1 MNGVVIV
8 AAGTGSRM
16 NMGINKQFIKLEG
29 KEIIAYTIEKFYNNS
44 NIEDIVVVVKEDESE
59 FFKKEILDKY
69 NFKNVKIAY
78 GGKERQDSVYN
89 GLKLLDEKCDVV
101 LIHDGARPFVS
112 DKIIDKSI
120 EEAKEH
126 KAIVVGVPVKDT
138 IKVIDNDKN
147 DVHKLVEGRKLI
159 IGGVNVP
166 HEKGLLGH
174 SDADVLIH
182 AVMDSILGA
191 LALGD
196 IGKHFPDTDEK
207 YKGADSM
214 KLLEFVY
221 NLINEKGYGIGN
233 IDCTIIAQSP
243 KMAPHIQNM
252 RENIAKALNTSIEN
266 ITVKAT
272 TEEGRGFTGAKEG
285 IAAQSICLLVKV
297 DK

>member
-126 KAIVVGVPVKDT
+126 NAIVVGVPVKDT

-147 DVHKLVEGRKLI
+147 IVDTPNRSVLWAVQTPQTFDYNILIDAYKDAFKNKFYGTDDAMLVER
-159 IGGVNVP
+159 IGYKVKMLEGSYNNIKITTQEDLNV
-166 HEKGLLGH
+166 G
-174 SDADVLIH
+174 SQ
-182 AVMDSILGA
+182 ILRVQ
-191 LALGD
+191 D
-196 IGKHFPDTDEK
+196 
-207 YKGADSM
+207 
-214 KLLEFVY
+214 
-221 NLINEKGYGIGN
+221 
-233 IDCTIIAQSP
+233 
-243 KMAPHIQNM
+243 
-252 RENIAKALNTSIEN
+252 
-266 ITVKAT
+266 
-272 TEEGRGFTGAKEG
+272 
-285 IAAQSICLLVKV
+285 
-297 DK
+297 

>member
-8 AAGTGSRM
+8 AAGIGSRM

-147 DVHKLVEGRKLI
+147 IVDTPNRSVLWAVQTPQTFDYNILIDAYKDAFKNKFYGTDDAMLVER
-159 IGGVNVP
+159 IGYKVKMLEGSYNNIKITTQ
-166 HEKGLLGH
+166 EDLNIG
-174 SDADVLIH
+174 SQ
-182 AVMDSILGA
+182 ILRVQ
-191 LALGD
+191 D
-196 IGKHFPDTDEK
+196 
-207 YKGADSM
+207 
-214 KLLEFVY
+214 
-221 NLINEKGYGIGN
+221 
-233 IDCTIIAQSP
+233 
-243 KMAPHIQNM
+243 
-252 RENIAKALNTSIEN
+252 
-266 ITVKAT
+266 
-272 TEEGRGFTGAKEG
+272 
-285 IAAQSICLLVKV
+285 
-297 DK
+297 

>member
-44 NIEDIVVVVKEDESE
+44 KIEDIVFVVKEDEYE
-59 FFKKEILDKY
+59 FFKKDILDKY

-147 DVHKLVEGRKLI
+147 IVDTPNRSVLWAVQTPQTFDYNILIDAYKDAFKNKFYGTDDAMLVER
-159 IGGVNVP
+159 IGYKVKMLEGSYNNIKITTQEDLNV
-166 HEKGLLGH
+166 G
-174 SDADVLIH
+174 SQ
-182 AVMDSILGA
+182 ILRVQ
-191 LALGD
+191 D
-196 IGKHFPDTDEK
+196 
-207 YKGADSM
+207 
-214 KLLEFVY
+214 
-221 NLINEKGYGIGN
+221 
-233 IDCTIIAQSP
+233 
-243 KMAPHIQNM
+243 
-252 RENIAKALNTSIEN
+252 
-266 ITVKAT
+266 
-272 TEEGRGFTGAKEG
+272 
-285 IAAQSICLLVKV
+285 
-297 DK
+297 

>member
-147 DVHKLVEGRKLI
+147 IVDTPNRSVLWAVQTPQTFDYNILIDAYKEAFKNKFYGTDDAMLVER
-159 IGGVNVP
+159 IGYKVKMLEGSYNNIKITTQ
-166 HEKGLLGH
+166 EDLNIG
-174 SDADVLIH
+174 SQ
-182 AVMDSILGA
+182 ILRVQ
-191 LALGD
+191 D
-196 IGKHFPDTDEK
+196 
-207 YKGADSM
+207 
-214 KLLEFVY
+214 
-221 NLINEKGYGIGN
+221 
-233 IDCTIIAQSP
+233 
-243 KMAPHIQNM
+243 
-252 RENIAKALNTSIEN
+252 
-266 ITVKAT
+266 
-272 TEEGRGFTGAKEG
+272 
-285 IAAQSICLLVKV
+285 
-297 DK
+297 

>member
-147 DVHKLVEGRKLI
+147 IVDTPNRSVLWAVQTPQTFYYNILIDAYKDAFKNKFYGTDDAMLVER
-159 IGGVNVP
+159 IGYKVKMLEGSYNNIKITTQ
-166 HEKGLLGH
+166 EDLNIG
-174 SDADVLIH
+174 SQ
-182 AVMDSILGA
+182 ILSVQ
-191 LALGD
+191 D
-196 IGKHFPDTDEK
+196 
-207 YKGADSM
+207 
-214 KLLEFVY
+214 
-221 NLINEKGYGIGN
+221 
-233 IDCTIIAQSP
+233 
-243 KMAPHIQNM
+243 
-252 RENIAKALNTSIEN
+252 
-266 ITVKAT
+266 
-272 TEEGRGFTGAKEG
+272 
-285 IAAQSICLLVKV
+285 
-297 DK
+297 

>member
-147 DVHKLVEGRKLI
+147 IVDTPNRSVLWAVQTPQTFDYNILIDAYKDAFKNKFYGTDDAMLVER
-159 IGGVNVP
+159 IGYKVKMLEGSYNNIKITTQ
-166 HEKGLLGH
+166 EDLNIGSQLLRVQ
-174 SDADVLIH
+174 D
-182 AVMDSILGA
+182 
-191 LALGD
+191 
-196 IGKHFPDTDEK
+196 
-207 YKGADSM
+207 
-214 KLLEFVY
+214 
-221 NLINEKGYGIGN
+221 
-233 IDCTIIAQSP
+233 
-243 KMAPHIQNM
+243 
-252 RENIAKALNTSIEN
+252 
-266 ITVKAT
+266 
-272 TEEGRGFTGAKEG
+272 
-285 IAAQSICLLVKV
+285 
-297 DK
+297 

>member
-29 KEIIAYTIEKFYNNS
+29 KEIIAYTIEKFYNNA

-138 IKVIDNDKN
+138 IKGIDNDKN
-147 DVHKLVEGRKLI
+147 IVDTPNRSVLWAVQTPQTFDYNILIDAYKDAFKNKFYGTDDAMLVER
-159 IGGVNVP
+159 IGYKVKMLEGSYNNIKITTQ
-166 HEKGLLGH
+166 EDLNIG
-174 SDADVLIH
+174 SQ
-182 AVMDSILGA
+182 ILRVQ
-191 LALGD
+191 D
-196 IGKHFPDTDEK
+196 
-207 YKGADSM
+207 
-214 KLLEFVY
+214 
-221 NLINEKGYGIGN
+221 
-233 IDCTIIAQSP
+233 
-243 KMAPHIQNM
+243 
-252 RENIAKALNTSIEN
+252 
-266 ITVKAT
+266 
-272 TEEGRGFTGAKEG
+272 
-285 IAAQSICLLVKV
+285 
-297 DK
+297 

>member
-44 NIEDIVVVVKEDESE
+44 NIEDVVVVVKEDESE

-147 DVHKLVEGRKLI
+147 IVDTPNRSVLWAVQTPQTFDYNILIDAYKDAFKNKFYGTDDAMLVER
-159 IGGVNVP
+159 IGYKVKMLEGSYNNIKITTQ
-166 HEKGLLGH
+166 EDLNIG
-174 SDADVLIH
+174 SQ
-182 AVMDSILGA
+182 ILRVQ
-191 LALGD
+191 D
-196 IGKHFPDTDEK
+196 
-207 YKGADSM
+207 
-214 KLLEFVY
+214 
-221 NLINEKGYGIGN
+221 
-233 IDCTIIAQSP
+233 
-243 KMAPHIQNM
+243 
-252 RENIAKALNTSIEN
+252 
-266 ITVKAT
+266 
-272 TEEGRGFTGAKEG
+272 
-285 IAAQSICLLVKV
+285 
-297 DK
+297 

>member
-126 KAIVVGVPVKDT
+126 KAIVVGAPVKDT

-147 DVHKLVEGRKLI
+147 IVDTPNRSVLWAVQTPQTFDYNILIDAYKDAFKNKFYGTDDAMLVER
-159 IGGVNVP
+159 IGYKVKMLEGSYNNIKITTQEDLNV
-166 HEKGLLGH
+166 G
-174 SDADVLIH
+174 SQ
-182 AVMDSILGA
+182 ILRVQ
-191 LALGD
+191 D
-196 IGKHFPDTDEK
+196 
-207 YKGADSM
+207 
-214 KLLEFVY
+214 
-221 NLINEKGYGIGN
+221 
-233 IDCTIIAQSP
+233 
-243 KMAPHIQNM
+243 
-252 RENIAKALNTSIEN
+252 
-266 ITVKAT
+266 
-272 TEEGRGFTGAKEG
+272 
-285 IAAQSICLLVKV
+285 
-297 DK
+297 

>member
-138 IKVIDNDKN
+138 ITVIDNDKN
-147 DVHKLVEGRKLI
+147 IVDTPNRSVLWAVQTPQTFDYNILIDAYKDAFKNKFYGTDDAMLVER
-159 IGGVNVP
+159 IGYKVKMLEGSYNNIKITTQ
-166 HEKGLLGH
+166 EDLNIG
-174 SDADVLIH
+174 SQ
-182 AVMDSILGA
+182 ILRVQ
-191 LALGD
+191 D
-196 IGKHFPDTDEK
+196 
-207 YKGADSM
+207 
-214 KLLEFVY
+214 
-221 NLINEKGYGIGN
+221 
-233 IDCTIIAQSP
+233 
-243 KMAPHIQNM
+243 
-252 RENIAKALNTSIEN
+252 
-266 ITVKAT
+266 
-272 TEEGRGFTGAKEG
+272 
-285 IAAQSICLLVKV
+285 
-297 DK
+297 

>member
-44 NIEDIVVVVKEDESE
+44 NIEDIVVVVKEDEFE

-147 DVHKLVEGRKLI
+147 IVDTPNRSVLWAVQTPQTFDYNILIDAYKDAFKNKFYGTDDAMLVER
-159 IGGVNVP
+159 IGYKVKMLEGSYNNIKITTQ
-166 HEKGLLGH
+166 EDLNIG
-174 SDADVLIH
+174 SQ
-182 AVMDSILGA
+182 ILRVQ
-191 LALGD
+191 D
-196 IGKHFPDTDEK
+196 
-207 YKGADSM
+207 
-214 KLLEFVY
+214 
-221 NLINEKGYGIGN
+221 
-233 IDCTIIAQSP
+233 
-243 KMAPHIQNM
+243 
-252 RENIAKALNTSIEN
+252 
-266 ITVKAT
+266 
-272 TEEGRGFTGAKEG
+272 
-285 IAAQSICLLVKV
+285 
-297 DK
+297 

>member
-147 DVHKLVEGRKLI
+147 IVDTPNRSVLWAVQTPQTFDYNILIDAYNDAFKNKFYGTDDAMLVER
-159 IGGVNVP
+159 IGYKVKMLEGSYNNIKITTQ
-166 HEKGLLGH
+166 EDLNIG
-174 SDADVLIH
+174 SQ
-182 AVMDSILGA
+182 ILRVQ
-191 LALGD
+191 D
-196 IGKHFPDTDEK
+196 
-207 YKGADSM
+207 
-214 KLLEFVY
+214 
-221 NLINEKGYGIGN
+221 
-233 IDCTIIAQSP
+233 
-243 KMAPHIQNM
+243 
-252 RENIAKALNTSIEN
+252 
-266 ITVKAT
+266 
-272 TEEGRGFTGAKEG
+272 
-285 IAAQSICLLVKV
+285 
-297 DK
+297 

>member
-16 NMGINKQFIKLEG
+16 NIGINKQFIKLEG

-59 FFKKEILDKY
+59 FFKKEILDKN

-147 DVHKLVEGRKLI
+147 IVDTPNRSVLWAVQTPQTFDYNILIDAYKDAFKNKFYGTDDAMLVER
-159 IGGVNVP
+159 IGYKVKMLEGSYNNIKITTQEDLNV
-166 HEKGLLGH
+166 G
-174 SDADVLIH
+174 SQ
-182 AVMDSILGA
+182 ILRVQ
-191 LALGD
+191 D
-196 IGKHFPDTDEK
+196 
-207 YKGADSM
+207 
-214 KLLEFVY
+214 
-221 NLINEKGYGIGN
+221 
-233 IDCTIIAQSP
+233 
-243 KMAPHIQNM
+243 
-252 RENIAKALNTSIEN
+252 
-266 ITVKAT
+266 
-272 TEEGRGFTGAKEG
+272 
-285 IAAQSICLLVKV
+285 
-297 DK
+297 

>member
-59 FFKKEILDKY
+59 FFKIEILDKY

-147 DVHKLVEGRKLI
+147 IVDTPNRSVLWAVQTPQTFDYNILIDAYKDAFKNKFYGTDDAMLVER
-159 IGGVNVP
+159 IGYKVKMLEGSYKNIKITTQ
-166 HEKGLLGH
+166 EDLNIG
-174 SDADVLIH
+174 SQ
-182 AVMDSILGA
+182 ILRVQ
-191 LALGD
+191 D
-196 IGKHFPDTDEK
+196 
-207 YKGADSM
+207 
-214 KLLEFVY
+214 
-221 NLINEKGYGIGN
+221 
-233 IDCTIIAQSP
+233 
-243 KMAPHIQNM
+243 
-252 RENIAKALNTSIEN
+252 
-266 ITVKAT
+266 
-272 TEEGRGFTGAKEG
+272 
-285 IAAQSICLLVKV
+285 
-297 DK
+297 

>member
-126 KAIVVGVPVKDT
+126 KAIVVGGPVKDT

-147 DVHKLVEGRKLI
+147 IVDTPNRSVLWAVQTPQTFDYNILIDAYKDAFKNKFYGTDDAMLVER
-159 IGGVNVP
+159 IGYKVKMLEGSYNNIKITTQ
-166 HEKGLLGH
+166 EDLNIG
-174 SDADVLIH
+174 SQ
-182 AVMDSILGA
+182 ILRVQ
-191 LALGD
+191 D
-196 IGKHFPDTDEK
+196 
-207 YKGADSM
+207 
-214 KLLEFVY
+214 
-221 NLINEKGYGIGN
+221 
-233 IDCTIIAQSP
+233 
-243 KMAPHIQNM
+243 
-252 RENIAKALNTSIEN
+252 
-266 ITVKAT
+266 
-272 TEEGRGFTGAKEG
+272 
-285 IAAQSICLLVKV
+285 
-297 DK
+297 